1 MSITHEN
8 HSLRN
13 PAGSGHLG
21 ELAVRKEL
29 HRQGY
34 NVYIPQCDN
43 DGVDIVVEDQ
53 NHDKFTR
60 VNVKTVTKLKT
71 STSIEVRMTR
81 HVGTGRVDCIALYYA
96 PEDSIAFIP
105 YNNKMEFLNVA
116 LRNAKNN
123 QQKDRVWFWAY
134 RDFPEYE

>member
-1 MSITHEN
+1 MNE

-13 PAGSGHLG
+13 SVGVGSLG

-29 HRQGY
+29 HKQGY

-43 DGVDIVVEDQ
+43 DGVDMIVEHRKH
-53 NHDKFTR
+53 NIFKR

-71 STSIEVRMTR
+71 STSIEVRMTK
-81 HVGTGRVDCIALYYA
+81 HIGSGRVDCIAAYYM
-96 PEDSIAFIP
+96 PEDVIAFIP
-105 YNNKMEFLNVA
+105 YDNKAEYLNLA

-123 QQKDRVWFWAY
+123 QNKRRLWFWAY
-134 RDFPEYE
+134 TEFPEYE

>member
-1 MSITHEN
+1 MNE

-13 PAGSGHLG
+13 SVGVGSLG

-29 HRQGY
+29 HKQGY

-43 DGVDIVVEDQ
+43 DGVDMVVEHRKH
-53 NHDKFTR
+53 NTFKR
-60 VNVKTVTKLKT
+60 VNVKTITKLKT

-81 HVGTGRVDCIALYYA
+81 HVRSGRVDCIAAYYM
-96 PEDSIAFIP
+96 PEDVIAFIP
-105 YNNKMEFLNVA
+105 YDDKTDCFNLA

-123 QQKDRVWFWAY
+123 QNKHRLWFWAY
-134 RDFPEYE
+134 TEFPEYE